1 MKMKYVVAFD
11 GRQSAK
17 KHITTNQKRAA
28 ATEGAT
34 EGRRDEWEAWG
45 STILLFLGGG
55 KSKVR

>member
-17 KHITTNQKRAA
+17 KHITTNQKQVA

-34 EGRRDEWEAWG
+34 EGRRNKREVRG
-45 STILLFLGGG
+45 SVILLFFGGG